1 MLPARDPHNDAS
13 TIDPEGLL
21 AALVIAPGTYPR
33 NRFFFLHKDPVVK
46 RVRRRSAQLRGLVR
60 YLMGGAGRVVVD
72 ARETHADGS
81 ETIRYRVEDLSLRA
95 EVSLDPFE
103 RAVVDVAL
111 AIADAREPEPAAL
124 RRVNDAIERLAP
136 RS

>member
-46 RVRRRSAQLRGLVR
+46 RVRRQSAQLRGLVR

-81 ETIRYRVEDLSLRA
+81 ETNPLPGGGSLAARRGLAQSVRA
-95 EVSLDPFE
+95 
-103 RAVVDVAL
+103 RGRGRG
-111 AIADAREPEPAAL
+111 ARHRGRP
-124 RRVNDAIERLAP
+124 
-136 RS
+136 